1 MRRFS
6 RFLLLLV
13 CVGLAL
19 GIASI
24 TWAVPSDGLAIQPEI
39 LDIGTF
45 YSGGI
50 VKISGVAPS
59 GQDVVIEIIGPAA
72 DNQFDIKGKVG
83 PFWMTQDKVEMD
95 GAPAMYVLLLP
106 GGSEWIHKAA
116 AHGIG
121 LENLKSNVEIRSSA
135 LPSDKLYDMFLNLKK
150 DLGLYVEQENA
161 VSYEAADD
169 GSRRFSAVYRFPRS
183 TSAGSYS
190 IRATTIA
197 DGVRERVQMRPFE
210 VDEVGFIHLVNNLA
224 TNRRLAYG
232 ILAVVIAL
240 FTGAVMGLLFKGG
253 GGH

>member
-13 CVGLAL
+13 YVGIGL
-19 GIASI
+19 GIAAA
-24 TWAVPSDGLAIQPEI
+24 TWAVPSDGLSIQPEI
-39 LDIGTF
+39 LDINTF
-45 YSGGI
+45 YSGGTI
-50 VKISGVAPS
+50 KISGTAPS

-106 GGSEWIHKAA
+106 AGSEWTQKAA
-116 AHGIG
+116 AQG
-121 LENLKSNVEIRSSA
+121 LGLANLKSKVRIESSA
-135 LPSDKLYDMFLNLKK
+135 LPSDELFDMFLKLKMDQ
-150 DLGLYVEQENA
+150 DLYIERQNA
-161 VSYEAADD
+161 VIYETADD
-169 GSRRFSAVYRFPRS
+169 GSRRFSAAYRFPRS

-197 DGVRERVQMRPFE
+197 DGVRESVRTRPFK
-210 VDEVGFIHLVNNLA
+210 VDEVGFIHLVDSLA
-224 TNRRLAYG
+224 TNQRLAYG

-253 GGH
+253 GSH